1 MGATNF
7 FTTTLS
13 GSSLSIDSADNV
25 MKISIEANSGI
36 VTVTG
41 NTNFKGTSSTAITLT
56 VGGGITLIANSNS
69 QPISGITIN
78 AASGSADLVLS
89 LI

>member
-7 FTTTLS
+7 FTTSLTGSTLT
-13 GSSLSIDSADNV
+13 IDAADQV
-25 MKISIEANSGI
+25 MKVSIEANGGT
-36 VTVTG
+36 VTVLG
-41 NTNFKGTSSTAITLT
+41 NVTFKGVASSPLTLT
-56 VGGGITLIANSNS
+56 VGGGITLIANSNN

-78 AASGSADLVLS
+78 ANSGSADVLLS

>member
-7 FTTTLS
+7 FTTSLS
-13 GSSLSIDSADNV
+13 GSSLTIDAADQV

-36 VTVTG
+36 VTVLG
-41 NTNFKGTSSTAITLT
+41 NVSFKGVSSSPLTLT
-56 VGGGITLIANSNS
+56 VGGGITLIANSNN
-69 QPISGITIN
+69 QPISGVTIN
-78 AASGSADLVLS
+78 AASGSADVLLS

>member
-7 FTTTLS
+7 HTTTLA
-13 GSSLSIDSADNV
+13 GTSLTIDAADQV
-25 MKISIEANSGI
+25 MKVSVEANSGI
-36 VTVTG
+36 VSVLGNVT
-41 NTNFKGTSSTAITLT
+41 FKGTASSALQLT
-56 VGGGITLIANSNS
+56 VGGGITLIANSNN

-78 AASGSADLVLS
+78 ATGGSADVLLS